1 MDERHQIS
9 AKTCKLARKVGR
21 RSKAIDSKHHF
32 SERIVRG
39 AKKAAKKAKQADEQ
53 NHYTDRAAAA
63 LSNLLDTLTKKI

>member
-9 AKTCKLARKVGR
+9 AKTCRLARKVCQRGR
-21 RSKAIDSKHHF
+21 DCDNKYHL
-32 SERIVRG
+32 SERIARG